1 MDMITIG
8 DFAGFFASII
18 ATCSMLP
25 QLIKTVRTRS
35 TEGLSLMTLTLS
47 FLGNLGWL
55 INGLAYDSMALVF
68 SGICLMAMIAPIIF
82 IKVKNEMK
90 MQDCL
95 NISSQ

>member
-1 MDMITIG
+1 MILR
-8 DFAGFFASII
+8 GFFASII

>member
-68 SGICLMAMIAPIIF
+68 FWHMFDGDDSPNHF
-82 IKVKNEMK
+82 YK
-90 MQDCL
+90 
-95 NISSQ
+95 S